1 MKKLVTT
8 KFRNSLATVF
18 PRMFEYNCCAKGT
31 HEKFLQY
38 ALFSPYR
45 SQTTGAVL
53 FDQETVARI
62 VGKEALLTN
71 NHFVSG
77 PYLGHLINELNGEVV
92 INTSSCIYTHVGEDK
107 DLIHSGKVAT
117 LYTDHLGRD
126 FHPGLFATAGELN
139 EYEKIVKGRLVMD
152 ANPDRLIKI
161 APGLCRQVNFS

>member
-53 FDQETVARI
+53 FDRETVARI
-62 VGKEALLTN
+62 MGKEALLTN
-71 NHFVSG
+71 NEFVSG
-77 PYLGHLINELNGEVV
+77 PYLGHLINELNGEEVV
-92 INTSSCIYTHVGEDK
+92 DTSSCIYIGKTEDK
-107 DLIHSGKVAT
+107 DLIHS
-117 LYTDHLGRD
+117 
-126 FHPGLFATAGELN
+126 E
-139 EYEKIVKGRLVMD
+139 
-152 ANPDRLIKI
+152 
-161 APGLCRQVNFS
+161 NFS

>member
-62 VGKEALLTN
+62 VGKETLVKN
-71 NHFVSG
+71 GHFVSG
-77 PYLGHLINELNGEVV
+77 PYLGHLISELNGEVV
-92 INTSSCIYTHVGEDK
+92 LDTSSCIYTPKTE
-107 DLIHSGKVAT
+107 
-117 LYTDHLGRD
+117 
-126 FHPGLFATAGELN
+126 
-139 EYEKIVKGRLVMD
+139 
-152 ANPDRLIKI
+152 
-161 APGLCRQVNFS
+161 